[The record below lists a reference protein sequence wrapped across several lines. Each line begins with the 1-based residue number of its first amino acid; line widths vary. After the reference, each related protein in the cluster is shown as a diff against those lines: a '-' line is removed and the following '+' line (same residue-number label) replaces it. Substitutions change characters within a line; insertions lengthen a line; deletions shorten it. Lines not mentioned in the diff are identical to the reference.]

1 MTLCL
6 REHDLDWR
14 ELDDEIVALDGCQG
28 EYLSVRGAGAVVWR
42 LLAGTAEREHL
53 VEALVERYGIDAEV
67 AAVDVDAFLSSLD
80 ERGLLA
86 S

>member
-28 EYLSVRGAGAVVWR
+28 EYLSVRGAGAVIWR
-42 LLAGTAEREHL
+42 LLAGTAERERL
-53 VEALVERYGIDAEV
+53 VDALVDRYGIDAQR
-67 AAVDVDAFLSSLD
+67 AGFDVDAFLSSLN

>member
-14 ELDDEIVALDGCQG
+14 ELDGEIVALDGCEG
-28 EYLSVRGAGAVVWR
+28 EYLSVRGTGAIVWR
-42 LLAGTAEREHL
+42 LLAQSAKRERL
-53 VEALVERYGIDAEV
+53 VDALVERYGIDAQQ
-67 AAVDVDAFLSSLD
+67 AGTDVDAFVSSLA